1 MLITPTVLV
10 NSQHLPAN
18 LLDAVLESKLMSF
31 TYTVLAEYWRGLMY
45 CISLGAQIFG
55 GSSPLGPMKSA
66 PMLKS
71 IDKTNS
77 DSAMKA
83 GDIWLIMSVIKL

>member
-1 MLITPTVLV
+1 MRIKPTVLV

-31 TYTVLAEYWRGLMY
+31 TYIVLAEYRGAHILHEPQGPN
-45 CISLGAQIFG
+45 IG

-66 PMLKS
+66 PMKQC
-71 IDKTNS
+71 DYRTEE
-77 DSAMKA
+77 
-83 GDIWLIMSVIKL
+83 G